1 MYYQY
6 PIFSPINIGLTK
18 EFVNGIVVSEYWDYI
33 MHLTYSDSK
42 YKGKTYTSYSIAE
55 SYRNGEKVRKR
66 ILWPI
71 GKLSDIQAG
80 QIRLICKMVKKPDQL
95 LTQLKDVVVQES
107 RAYLDLAVV
116 NELWNQW
123 QLDQAFDYDVTA
135 GSLPTYTIA
144 KILTIN
150 RCTDPCSHYSIPQW
164 AKKSAL
170 EDVLKIDLS
179 GLNDDKIY
187 YELDKIYKNKIS
199 IENHLF
205 NQSFKKRP
213 ESYKFINYDLT
224 TSYFVGYNCDLS
236 AFGKGKIECHGRRQV
251 LLGVLI
257 NSEGYPF
264 KWDVFPGNTAEVKT
278 LKQNI
283 NACKTRFKLTD
294 KNVTLVFDRGIISD
308 DNANLIEEAKLKY
321 ISALDRNQIPS
332 CGVSLKSLNGL
343 SIEDKDAPSIPIPQ
357 GFLKYDDELYYH
369 DNGVIG
375 NKRFITGFNPTLLIE
390 DRNNRDEKIT
400 FFENYLNEENKNLK
414 NAQRDR
420 QHDATKSRIVDE
432 LKRLK
437 IHKYHED
444 PVLMPI
450 TITKRLQN
458 GHVKSVKSFKIE
470 IKMLT
475 DVIAADRLLDG
486 VCVFI
491 TNHTEQDDG
500 GGFKVKPQ
508 SIVSAYRDKT
518 KIEDVFKNVKSFLKI
533 RPFFVNTEAHVK
545 AVYTI
550 CILAYFINRYLSN
563 QRKAIGEKDFLN
575 SKELYAPFKD
585 IDITTLEAKNTGETL
600 KKAVK
605 LPAVTQMLLEK
616 LGMSHVVFDQ

>member
-1 MYYQY
+1 
-6 PIFSPINIGLTK
+6 
-18 EFVNGIVVSEYWDYI
+18 

-42 YKGKTYTSYSIAE
+42 YKEKTYKSYSIAE
-55 SYRNGEKVRKR
+55 SYRKGERVRKR

-71 GKLSDIQAG
+71 GKLSDIQAE
-80 QIRLICKMVKKPDQL
+80 QIREICKILKNKDQL

-116 NELWNQW
+116 NELWNHW
-123 QLDQAFDYDVTA
+123 QLDQAFDYNVTQ
-135 GSLPTYTIA
+135 GSLPTHTIA

-150 RCTDPCSHYSIPQW
+150 RCTNPCSHYSIPEW
-164 AKKSAL
+164 AKKSAI
-170 EDVLKIDLS
+170 DDILKIDLS
-179 GLNDDKIY
+179 SLNDDKIY

-205 NQSFKKRP
+205 NQTFKQHP
-213 ESYKFINYDLT
+213 ESYGFINYDLT
-224 TSYFVGYNCDLS
+224 TSYFVGYNCNLS
-236 AFGKGKIECHGRRQV
+236 AFGKGKMECHGRRQV

-257 NSEGYPF
+257 DSLGYPF
-264 KWDVFPGNTAEVKT
+264 KWDVFTGNTAEVKT

-283 NACKTRFKLTD
+283 NACKTRFKLSD

-308 DNANLIEEAKLKY
+308 DNANMIEEAKMKY
-321 ISALDRNQIPS
+321 ISVLDKNQIPN
-332 CGVSLKSLNGL
+332 CGVSLRSFNGL
-343 SIEDKDAPSIPIPQ
+343 SVEGKNTSNISIPE
-357 GFLKYDDELYYH
+357 GFKKYDDELYYR
-369 DNGVIG
+369 DDGIIG
-375 NKRFITGFNPTLLIE
+375 KKRFITGFNPTIFME

-400 FFENYLNEENKNLK
+400 FFKNYLKEENKNLK

-420 QHDATKSRIVDE
+420 QYEITKNRIVSE

-437 IHKYHED
+437 IHKYFGD
-444 PVLMPI
+444 TVLTPI
-450 TITKRLQN
+450 TVAKKLKN
-458 GHVKSVKSFKIE
+458 GRGKFIKSFKIV
-470 IKMLT
+470 IKMAT
-475 DVIAADRLLDG
+475 GVIASDGLLDG

-491 TNHTEQDDG
+491 TNHIEQEGD
-500 GGFKVKPQ
+500 GFKVKPQ
-508 SIVSAYRDKT
+508 NIVRAYRDKT

-575 SKELYAPFKD
+575 SRELYAPFKD
-585 IDITTLEAKNTGETL
+585 VDIVTLQGKNTSETI
-600 KKAVK
+600 KKSVK
-605 LPAVTQMLLEK
+605 LPHATQMLLEK
-616 LGMSHVVFDQ
+616 LGMSHIVFNQ